1 MGRELIIYRRDFENI
16 VVDKVLEELR
26 NEKGFGEKRLKIVE
40 RAVLNAIN
48 YALKGGGDYMFVKDI
63 E

>member
-40 RAVLNAIN
+40 RAVLNAID
-48 YALKGGGDYMFVKDI
+48 YALKGGGDYMFVKDV